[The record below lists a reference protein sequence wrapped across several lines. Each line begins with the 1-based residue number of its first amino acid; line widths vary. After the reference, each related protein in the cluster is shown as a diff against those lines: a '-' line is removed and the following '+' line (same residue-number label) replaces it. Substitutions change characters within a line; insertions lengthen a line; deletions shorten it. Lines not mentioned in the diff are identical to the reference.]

1 MHSVNYKDY
10 LNLVLKGAGLC
21 LFEVDVEKQR
31 YIRFENAEAIYQ
43 VSGEKVLSD
52 LEEFSSLT
60 PDAYMKAVSDY
71 FVHPDDH
78 GTVADAFGK
87 ILNGQQ
93 AVYDARMKCGT
104 GKYHWCRVCA
114 TPYMR
119 EDKLYLIGVVSDVSN
134 LYDLILKEK
143 EKNMKDTFTGCY
155 NKNGFKELCQKFLDK
170 NPRPSY
176 AFIMIDLDDFKAIND
191 NFGHDTGDRVLL
203 ETVKQLR
210 EFFPRPSLIGRFGGD
225 EFMVLCPF
233 SQKELL
239 EETINHFMECTI
251 PPYSVKKSVGY
262 TFIPDDKIDYEEI
275 IKTADKALYTAKQ
288 KKNCAVFSSIS

>member
-31 YIRFENAEAIYQ
+31 YVRFENAEAIYQ

-87 ILNGQQ
+87 VLNGQQ

-104 GKYHWCRVCA
+104 GKYHWCRICA

-134 LYDLILKEK
+134 LYDLIL
-143 EKNMKDTFTGCY
+143 NDRASHSRYFSD
-155 NKNGFKELCQKFLDK
+155 ELDAQ
-170 NPRPSY
+170 
-176 AFIMIDLDDFKAIND
+176 
-191 NFGHDTGDRVLL
+191 
-203 ETVKQLR
+203 
-210 EFFPRPSLIGRFGGD
+210 FF
-225 EFMVLCPF
+225 C
-233 SQKELL
+233 
-239 EETINHFMECTI
+239 
-251 PPYSVKKSVGY
+251 
-262 TFIPDDKIDYEEI
+262 
-275 IKTADKALYTAKQ
+275 
-288 KKNCAVFSSIS
+288 

>member
-87 ILNGQQ
+87 VLNGQQ

-104 GKYHWCRVCA
+104 GKYHWCRICA

-203 ETVKQLR
+203 NTVKQLQR
-210 EFFPRPSLIGRFGGD
+210 
-225 EFMVLCPF
+225 F
-233 SQKELL
+233 SQDLCYLKNRLG
-239 EETINHFMECTI
+239 
-251 PPYSVKKSVGY
+251 KS
-262 TFIPDDKIDYEEI
+262 FILI
-275 IKTADKALYTAKQ
+275 LYMLK
-288 KKNCAVFSSIS
+288 

>member
-31 YIRFENAEAIYQ
+31 YIRFENAESIYQ

-60 PDAYMKAVSDY
+60 PNAYMKAVSDY

-87 ILNGQQ
+87 VLNGQQ

-104 GKYHWCRVCA
+104 GKYHWCRICA

-143 EKNMKDTFTGCY
+143 EKNMKDTFTECY
-155 NKNGFKELCQKFLDK
+155 NKNGFKELCQKFLNK
-170 NPRPSY
+170 SPRPSY

-225 EFMVLCPF
+225 EFIVLCPF
-233 SQKELL
+233 SHKELL
-239 EETINHFMECTI
+239 E
-251 PPYSVKKSVGY
+251 
-262 TFIPDDKIDYEEI
+262 
-275 IKTADKALYTAKQ
+275 
-288 KKNCAVFSSIS
+288 

>member
-31 YIRFENAEAIYQ
+31 YIRFENAESIYQ

-71 FVHPDDH
+71 FVHPDD
-78 GTVADAFGK
+78 
-87 ILNGQQ
+87 
-93 AVYDARMKCGT
+93 
-104 GKYHWCRVCA
+104 
-114 TPYMR
+114 
-119 EDKLYLIGVVSDVSN
+119 
-134 LYDLILKEK
+134 
-143 EKNMKDTFTGCY
+143 
-155 NKNGFKELCQKFLDK
+155 
-170 NPRPSY
+170 
-176 AFIMIDLDDFKAIND
+176 FKAIND

-203 ETVKQLR
+203 KAVKQLR

-239 EETINHFMECTI
+239 EETINHFMGITI
-251 PPYSVKKSVGY
+251 PPYSVKY
-262 TFIPDDKIDYEEI
+262 THQKE
-275 IKTADKALYTAKQ
+275 TTGRADFFHKQ
-288 KKNCAVFSSIS
+288 GPYLTL